1 VIFLGHIISAEGI
14 SVDPRKVE
22 AVLKWER
29 PTNITEIRSFL
40 GLAGYYR
47 RFIEG
52 FSTIA
57 IPMTRLTRKETK
69 WEWTQ
74 ECEESFQEL
83 KKRLTTAP
91 VLTLPSGTEGL
102 VVYSDASKK
111 GLGCVLMQ
119 HGKVIAYASR
129 QLKAHEINYPVHDLE
144 LAAVVFAL
152 RVWRHYLYGSRV
164 QIFTDHKSLR
174 YLMTQKEL
182 NMRQRRWVELIKDY
196 DCVIDY
202 HPGRA
207 NVVADALS
215 RKVKTVDAQ
224 WEDWDEKELLELRKI
239 DAQVEAGP
247 DESLVAQLRVRS
259 TLRDR
264 VLEAQQEDLEVCKI
278 REKVRSGIETPFQI
292 QKDGMVVL
300 GRRMY
305 LPDDQPLKREVLQE
319 AHESR
324 FATHPGSTKMYRD
337 LKDFYW

>member
-1 VIFLGHIISAEGI
+1 
-14 SVDPRKVE
+14 
-22 AVLKWER
+22 
-29 PTNITEIRSFL
+29 
-40 GLAGYYR
+40 
-47 RFIEG
+47 
-52 FSTIA
+52 
-57 IPMTRLTRKETK
+57 
-69 WEWTQ
+69 
-74 ECEESFQEL
+74 
-83 KKRLTTAP
+83 
-91 VLTLPSGTEGL
+91 
-102 VVYSDASKK
+102 
-111 GLGCVLMQ
+111 
-119 HGKVIAYASR
+119 
-129 QLKAHEINYPVHDLE
+129 
-144 LAAVVFAL
+144 
-152 RVWRHYLYGSRV
+152 
-164 QIFTDHKSLR
+164 
-174 YLMTQKEL
+174 
-182 NMRQRRWVELIKDY
+182 VELIKDY

-202 HPGRA
+202 LPGRA

-337 LKDFYW
+337 LKDFYWWPNMKKEVAEYVAKCGICQQVKVEHQKPARFLQPLLIPEWKWENITMDFVSGLPRGKRGSDAIWVIVDRLTKSALFLAMKMTDSVEKLAKLYMDEVVRLHGVPVSIVSDRDPRFTFRLWPSVQ